1 MASAADVVAGAIAGG
16 SGQRRLRLS
25 HVGLTLA
32 LVAIVIGLVVPTER
46 YLSPQQGVGYALGII
61 GGSLMLAMLLY
72 SLRKRMPRLARIGSV
87 RFWFRTHMIFGV
99 AGPIAILYHAN
110 FGLGATNSNV
120 ALACMLVVS
129 GSGLVGRY
137 LYARI
142 HHGLYGR
149 VATLKDLTA
158 NADGLRQHS
167 GALRVLPGLLAEIEQ
182 AEARITAPSLAVLRP
197 LVAALRQ
204 RRESGRLAS
213 LVRHAVAMAATRSA
227 VLAGERDRL
236 VRAAGRYAD
245 ARLMAARRVAEF
257 ESCERLF
264 AAWHLLHLPLFA
276 MLVVVAVVHVIAV
289 HVY

>member
-1 MASAADVVAGAIAGG
+1 MATAADVVAGAITGEPA
-16 SGQRRLRLS
+16 QRRVRLS

-32 LVAIVIGLVVPTER
+32 LLAILAGLVVPTER
-46 YLSPQQGVGYALGII
+46 YLSPQQGLGYALGVV
-61 GGSLMLAMLLY
+61 GGCLMLAMLVY
-72 SLRKRMPRLARIGSV
+72 SLRKRIPALARIGSV

-99 AGPIAILYHAN
+99 AGPLAILYHAN

-137 LYARI
+137 LYSRI

-149 VATLKDLTA
+149 VATLRELSA

-182 AEARITAPSLAVLRP
+182 AEARITAPSTMLLRP
-197 LVAALRQ
+197 LAAAVRQ
-204 RRESGRLAS
+204 RRERARILRL
-213 LVRHAVAMAATRSA
+213 VTQAVAMAAARSA

-236 VRAAGRYAD
+236 AWAAGRYAG
-245 ARLMAARRVAEF
+245 ARLVAARRVAEF

-264 AAWHLLHLPLFA
+264 AAWHLLHLPLFT
-276 MLVVVAVVHVIAV
+276 MLVIVGIVHVIAV